1 MATATFTTNSRAS
14 IVMRIKSEAVF
25 AAFGNVIDKPL
36 TFTEDVY
43 SLKTTNSKANNN
55 VLYAIV
61 GAGTSLGTLVEI
73 YHHAS
78 QGRIGYFTV
87 QGGNVGVND
96 FIYHIRQI
104 TLSFV

>member
-1 MATATFTTNSRAS
+1 MATATFTIESREK
-14 IVMRIKSEAVF
+14 IVTRIKSEAVLC
-25 AAFGNVIDKPL
+25 AFGGEIDKPL
-36 TFTEDVY
+36 TFTTDPY

-61 GAGTSLGTLVEI
+61 GAGTSLNNRVDI
-73 YHHAS
+73 YHYGS
-78 QGRIGYFTV
+78 GSNIGYFTV

-104 TLSFV
+104 TLTFV